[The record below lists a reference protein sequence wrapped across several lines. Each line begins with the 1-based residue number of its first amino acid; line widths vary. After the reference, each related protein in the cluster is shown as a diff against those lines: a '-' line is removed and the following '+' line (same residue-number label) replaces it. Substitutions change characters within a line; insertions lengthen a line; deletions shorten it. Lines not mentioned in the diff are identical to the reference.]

1 MCGIVGYIGKNQASD
16 YLLSGLETLEYR
28 GYDSAG
34 IALLDGSSINV
45 EKVAGRVEHLRKVI
59 AESNSGPSR
68 SKLKTSE
75 STLEKVSSYQG
86 RADQAVQEYGDVST
100 GLDRVKMS
108 RNRAESG
115 ALHQNRHGG
124 VVSEVGIG
132 HTRWATH
139 GNVSKR
145 NSHPHLDNKSQF
157 AVVHNGIIE
166 NYQKIKKFLSAHGYS
181 FHSDTDTEVIP
192 NLIDFN
198 FKKLKNVEKAFTATI
213 QSLRGAYAIVMTTP
227 HSADTL
233 YAAKLSSP
241 LAIGIGE
248 DELFIGS
255 DALPIISHTQ
265 QIVFLEDNE
274 IAIVKRDGY
283 RLIDVKTEQIID
295 RPADLIELDDAV
307 SDIGDYPDFMSKEMH
322 EAPQTVRSAML
333 GRLRV
338 DDGIIKLGGLDLVS
352 EQLRYIDRIII
363 IACGTS
369 YYAGMVGEYL
379 FEEIAGIPVE
389 VQQASEFR
397 YRHEPLSR
405 STAVLVISQ
414 SGETADSIAALKK
427 LDGTG
432 ILRLG
437 IVNAP
442 GSTLARLTDAGV
454 YCHAGP
460 EKAVASTKAFIAQV
474 TVLILISLYLSKNY
488 SEYTSLIKEFNNLPK
503 KLEEILALEPKIAK
517 LAKKYAHH
525 RDFLYI
531 GRRYAYPV
539 ALEGAL
545 KIKEISYI
553 HAEGFAGGEMKHGPL
568 ALIDE
573 SFPTFAI
580 ALTNDLEEKSMSNMQ
595 EIHAR
600 GGPIVALVDDYSS
613 EASTLATDTIVIPK
627 VAEPLQ
633 PILSALVTHLF
644 AYHAAKELGRDIDK
658 PRNLAKSV
666 TVE

>member
-1 MCGIVGYIGKNQASD
+1 MCGIVGYIGKNKAAD
-16 YLLSGLETLEYR
+16 YLLDGLQTLEYR

-34 IALLDGSSINV
+34 IAVLDGASINV
-45 EKVAGRVEHLRKVI
+45 EKVTGRVEHLRRAI
-59 AESNSGPSR
+59 EESKKISSR
-68 SKLKTSE
+68 SELEPISSDLREAQANRTTGTKMRASKVSMAEVAEKTVVSQTSSE
-75 STLEKVSSYQG
+75 SRQ
-86 RADQAVQEYGDVST
+86 
-100 GLDRVKMS
+100 
-108 RNRAESG
+108 SG
-115 ALHQNRHGG
+115 S
-124 VVSEVGIG
+124 VCEIGIG

-139 GNVSKR
+139 GGVLVKNA
-145 NSHPHLDNKSQF
+145 HPHLDNKNQF
-157 AVVHNGIIE
+157 AVIHNGIIE
-166 NYQKIKKFLSAHGYS
+166 NYQEIKKLLIKNGYI
-181 FHSDTDTEVIP
+181 FHSDTDTEVVP

-198 FKKLKNVEKAFTATI
+198 FRKLKDVEKAFISTI
-213 QSLRGAYAIVMTTP
+213 QALRGAYAIVMTTT
-227 HSADTL
+227 HDTETL

-241 LAIGIGE
+241 LAIGVGDE
-248 DELFIGS
+248 ELFIGS

-265 QIVFLEDNE
+265 QIVFLEDSE

-283 RLIDVKTEQIID
+283 RIIDVKTEKIID
-295 RPADLIELDDAV
+295 RPAELVDLEEAV
-307 SDIGDYPDFMSKEMH
+307 SDIGDFPDFMSKEMH

-333 GRLRV
+333 GRLKI
-338 DDGIIKLGGLDLVS
+338 DEGIVKLGGLDLVKH
-352 EQLRYIDRIII
+352 QLDYIDRIII

-369 YYAGMVGEYL
+369 YYAGLIGEYL
-379 FEEIAGIPVE
+379 IEEIADIPVE

-397 YRHEPLSR
+397 YRNEPLSR

-414 SGETADSIAALKK
+414 SGETADTIAALKK
-427 LDGTG
+427 LEGTG
-432 ILRLG
+432 ILCLG

-442 GSTLARLTDAGV
+442 GSTLARMTDAGV

-474 TVLILISLYLSKNY
+474 TVLILISLYMSKNY
-488 SEYTSLIKEFNNLPK
+488 SEYKLLTKDLNNLPK
-503 KLEEILALEPKIAK
+503 QLEKVLDLEPQIAK
-517 LAKKYAHH
+517 VAKKYAHH

-573 SFPTFAI
+573 NFPTFAI
-580 ALTNDLEEKSMSNMQ
+580 ALSNDLEEKSMSNMQ

-600 GGPIVALVDDYSS
+600 GGPIVALVDDINS
-613 EASTLATDTIVIPK
+613 EASKLATDVIVIPK

-633 PILSALVTHLF
+633 PILSAVVTHLF
-644 AYHAAKELGRDIDK
+644 AYHAAKTLGRDIDK